1 MSSEICH
8 RKSKAPGVFSA
19 DRSKAVPLLQ
29 FCFVCMLE
37 IAPVPLCLVM
47 AYFSSFFLCLGKAV
61 LCDCGISWITPFIL
75 LPMLSYYNKN
85 TALDKRWNY
94 QVSSH

>member
-29 FCFVCMLE
+29 FCF
-37 IAPVPLCLVM
+37 CLHVGN
-47 AYFSSFFLCLGKAV
+47 CTCAV
-61 LCDCGISWITPFIL
+61 
-75 LPMLSYYNKN
+75 
-85 TALDKRWNY
+85 
-94 QVSSH
+94 VSSHGLFLIVLSLPREGCAL